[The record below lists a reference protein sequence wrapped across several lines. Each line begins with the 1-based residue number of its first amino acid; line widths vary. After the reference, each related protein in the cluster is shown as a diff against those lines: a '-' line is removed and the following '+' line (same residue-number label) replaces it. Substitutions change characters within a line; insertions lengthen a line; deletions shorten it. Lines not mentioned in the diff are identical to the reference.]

1 MHTTYMHIY
10 IHTFIFVGYMD
21 VDVCTAVSAMM
32 VHVAGRGQCVGIS
45 SLIAPWVPNLEL
57 RSSGVCSKRLYLLGH
72 LIGL

>member
-1 MHTTYMHIY
+1 
-10 IHTFIFVGYMD
+10 MD

-45 SLIAPWVPNLEL
+45 SLIAPWVPNLEV
-57 RSSGVCSKRLYLLGH
+57 RSSGVCSKCLYLLGH